1 MLVVGVLRSLLFL
14 CETKVT
20 AARISEVCLTVV
32 LLVYEDDL
40 GISANLAKTVT
51 ISCATCVSHTNFTRN
66 HIGALSL
73 LSAAEVNPTR
83 VPSWTRRRRWTS

>member
-14 CETKVT
+14 CEAKVT
-20 AARISEVCLTVV
+20 AAKISEVYLTMV

-66 HIGALSL
+66 LIGTLSL
-73 LSAAEVNPTR
+73 WSAVEVSPTR